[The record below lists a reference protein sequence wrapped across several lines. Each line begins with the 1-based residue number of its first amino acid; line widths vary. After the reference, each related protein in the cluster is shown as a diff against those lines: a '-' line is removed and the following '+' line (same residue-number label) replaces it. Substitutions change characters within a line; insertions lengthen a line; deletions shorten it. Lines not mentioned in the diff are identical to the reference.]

1 MLTTVIEETRLAIA
15 RSLAEPEL
23 ARVAAALDARPAGE
37 TCDRLTETVTTDN
50 GVQARLKELRT
61 QLFGEIP
68 GGPFERVL
76 VLRQAGKTLPRIG
89 SLPVSDDCKRLFC
102 EEFQYVARPPI
113 RAKFD
118 VARGSFVTLC
128 EVATLRRFPAGL
140 FHWTNS
146 GLPRSWVMK
155 VAGRDRLRLVYWIAR
170 KMKGFGPVF
179 FPHLNPNRKQR
190 WLTEVAANRS
200 YYCMAQSLRL
210 QPHVKGMV
218 ASSWLRSTDTYK
230 VSPELAWM
238 NTTILENGGLAV
250 IMGPA
255 DPGSGVLTRSPARQ
269 KAYEAGV
276 FKPTNGLVIWP
287 RDAMI
292 AWAAQH
298 PELALT

>member
-1 MLTTVIEETRLAIA
+1 MLTTLIEETRLAIA

-23 ARVAAALDARPAGE
+23 ARVAAALDGPAGD

-50 GVQARLKELRT
+50 GVQARLKELRV
-61 QLFGEIP
+61 QLLGEIT

-76 VLRQAGKTLPRIG
+76 VLRQAERALTRMGA
-89 SLPVSDDCKRLFC
+89 LPVGDDCKRLFC
-102 EEFQYVARPPI
+102 EEFQYVAQPPV

-118 VARGSFVTLC
+118 VTRGSFVTLC

-146 GLPRSWVMK
+146 GLPRSWVAK
-155 VAGRDRLRLVYWIAR
+155 VTGRDRLRLLYWVAR
-170 KMKGFGPVF
+170 KLKGFGPVF

-190 WLTEVAANRS
+190 WLTELAANRS
-200 YYCMAQSLRL
+200 YYCMAQSLIL
-210 QPHVKGMV
+210 QPDVKGMV
-218 ASSWLRSTDTYK
+218 ASSWLRSPDTYA

-238 NTTILENGGLAV
+238 NKTILENGGLAV
-250 IMGPA
+250 VMGPA
-255 DPGSGVLTRSPARQ
+255 DPGSGVLTRSPTRQ

-298 PELALT
+298 PELSVN